1 MTAPS
6 SAPSPGE
13 EHRLTV
19 VEVAIMLGKRY
30 HKARDLMLRGV
41 LGKPEYSG
49 RTLTVPAAGV
59 RAWLAK
65 RTEGDG

>member
-13 EHRLTV
+13 VRLTV
-19 VEVAIMLGKRY
+19 TEVALLLGKRY

-49 RTLTVPAAGV
+49 RTLTVPEAGV
-59 RAWLAK
+59 KAWLAR